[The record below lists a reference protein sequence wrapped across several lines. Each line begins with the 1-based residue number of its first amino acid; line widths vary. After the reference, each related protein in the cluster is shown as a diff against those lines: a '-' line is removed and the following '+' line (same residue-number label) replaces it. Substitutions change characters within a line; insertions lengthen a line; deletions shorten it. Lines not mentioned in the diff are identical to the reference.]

1 VTAAVDE
8 DLGAAEQSQDQA
20 DRIDST
26 GIANEDTDT
35 DAHRGGESIDC
46 GRSRSP
52 RNRRARIAL
61 VVTTYVCAFSVA
73 AVLGWQLWRE
83 HTVSAAGEAAKQ
95 AAINYAQVLTSIDS
109 NNVDQNFADV
119 LNGATGDFKDMYSKA
134 SVQLRQLLI
143 DNKAVAHGAVV
154 ESAIQSETK
163 DKVVALLMIDQT
175 VANAARPDSRVDRSR
190 MKITM
195 EKVDGRWLA
204 SEVELP

>member
-1 VTAAVDE
+1 VTATVDK
-8 DLGAAEQSQDQA
+8 DLGATEKSQDQA
-20 DRIDST
+20 DETEST
-26 GIANEDTDT
+26 GIANEDKDT
-35 DAHRGGESIDC
+35 DAHPAGESIDC

-52 RNRRARIAL
+52 RKRRARIAL

-83 HTVSAAGEAAKQ
+83 HTVSAAGEAAKH

-109 NNVDQNFADV
+109 DKVDQNFADV
-119 LNGATGDFKDMYSKA
+119 LNGATGDFKDKYTKA

-143 DNKAVAHGAVV
+143 DNKAAAHSVVV

-163 DKVVALLMIDQT
+163 DKVVVLLMIDQT
-175 VANAARPDSRVDRSR
+175 VTHAARPDGRVDRNR

-195 EKVDGRWLA
+195 VKVDGRWLA

>member
-1 VTAAVDE
+1 VTATVDE
-8 DLGAAEQSQDQA
+8 DLGAAEKSQDQA
-20 DRIDST
+20 DETESI
-26 GIANEDTDT
+26 GIANEDKGT
-35 DAHRGGESIDC
+35 DAHPDGESIDC

-52 RNRRARIAL
+52 RKRRARIAL

-109 NNVDQNFADV
+109 DNVDQNFADV
-119 LNGATGDFKDMYSKA
+119 LNGATGDFKDKYTKA

-143 DNKAVAHGAVV
+143 DNKAAAHGVVV

-163 DKVVALLMIDQT
+163 DKVVVLLMIDQT
-175 VANAARPDSRVDRSR
+175 VTHAARPDSRVDRNR

-195 EKVDGRWLA
+195 VKVDGHWLA